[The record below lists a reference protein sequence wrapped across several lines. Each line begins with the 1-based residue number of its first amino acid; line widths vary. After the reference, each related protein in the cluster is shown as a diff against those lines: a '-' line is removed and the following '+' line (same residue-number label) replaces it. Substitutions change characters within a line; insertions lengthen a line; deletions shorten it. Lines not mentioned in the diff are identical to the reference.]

1 MGGRNEIV
9 LILEEAVE
17 DRHGSRGR
25 QLQLRLRYEL
35 AKVLWRKRSH
45 AVSPSELLD
54 SMQDHRLLG
63 SGGADDL
70 LHDRPGGVDASSE
83 EPHQVIRRNDG
94 ELQQHAVLMSAELGD
109 ESALFLGRPRL
120 VESAAVD
127 GDDVG
132 VTLVVIE
139 IRDVPHGIARELGRQ
154 LVVPSPWC
162 RAWGNHRVPSA
173 TDLVENRAQRRAALA
188 WWLGIHGFSL
198 APRPAVEF
206 ASCADSSLSSPSPPS
221 PPPRS
226 LIPSPPATQGMDRI
240 TEPQPSPQGDR
251 VAFVVRT
258 TDFEANRGR
267 TDLWLVN
274 IDGSGLTRLT

>member
-1 MGGRNEIV
+1 
-9 LILEEAVE
+9 
-17 DRHGSRGR
+17 
-25 QLQLRLRYEL
+25 
-35 AKVLWRKRSH
+35 
-45 AVSPSELLD
+45 
-54 SMQDHRLLG
+54 
-63 SGGADDL
+63 
-70 LHDRPGGVDASSE
+70 
-83 EPHQVIRRNDG
+83 
-94 ELQQHAVLMSAELGD
+94 MSAELGD
-109 ESALFLGRPRL
+109 ESALLLGRPRL
-120 VESAAVD
+120 VESPAVD

-154 LVVPSPWC
+154 LIVPWPWC

-226 LIPSPPATQGMDRI
+226 LIPSPPATCRAW
-240 TEPQPSPQGDR
+240 TASRSPSLRRRGTGWPSSS
-251 VAFVVRT
+251 APRT
-258 TDFEANRGR
+258 SRR
-267 TDLWLVN
+267 T
-274 IDGSGLTRLT
+274 GAGPTSGWSTSTAAA